1 MSKTVK
7 SNTGLIKGTFTAIPS
22 WYWECGLT
30 LIEVNII
37 ARIASWQRDG
47 KEFYESA
54 EKLSKLFNVS
64 YSTMKRSFNKL
75 VDNGVINR
83 NGKHKRMWKY
93 VVNENKLNSL
103 KKDTGHGEQNNEQY
117 SSQRTILQSTMN
129 HYNTTKTSNKTSFR
143 EEESKDD
150 STSQTLKSKSDMDI
164 KMLSLAMDF
173 DKDF

>member
-1 MSKTVK
+1 MSKTIK
-7 SNTGLIKGTFTAIPS
+7 SNTGLIKGSFTAIPS

-75 VDNGVINR
+75 VDAGIINR

-93 VVNENKLNSL
+93 VINQSKLNNL
-103 KKDTGHGEQNNEQY
+103 KKDTGHHEQNNEQY
-117 SSQRTILQSTMN
+117 SSPGTILQSTMN
-129 HYNTTKTSNKTSFR
+129 HYNNTKTSNKTSFR

-150 STSQTLKSKSDMDI
+150 STSQTLKGPSDMDI
-164 KMLSLAMDF
+164 KMLSLAIDF